1 MIRPLHWLICPRYAT
16 LRAAVPGW
24 QDHTNH
30 DTKALMMHLLPS
42 RSPWATDW
50 KHALTNVPDHTK
62 HFLSAPCP
70 GHQHVFVDGTAT
82 KTGTPYDIAS
92 WGCINATTGLTIAT
106 GHVSG
111 LVQSSA
117 RAELMAAL
125 SALTWQVHFGT
136 DMTLWMD
143 AKYVHDG
150 IDFIQQHGV
159 AADWSDQDLWN
170 QLEDQLEQL
179 APFQLYLR
187 WIPSH
192 LDVSLL
198 ENPYEDW
205 VHLWNGRV
213 DLLVGHYNLNRP
225 ADFQHLWQCAQQ
237 YHREVSHRLKQLS
250 VFFGKVALTPKPTVE
265 PAMGEVQIVSA
276 DQLVLQDLFGSD
288 VVDDLHSYETPPGKV
303 FTISFLVSML
313 QWLTQCG
320 DELEDGLVV
329 YPICFEEIAICLAHQ
344 PQFCFPFW
352 NAHTGSMD
360 NAPLCTRFQKPTLSW
375 ILSVVRAAFAFL
387 RFRFGQF
394 GDVFFTNHNKVSL
407 GIHRPCN
414 GLYVRMSQ
422 FHVQRSSDLT
432 TGFTQNRPIRKACD
446 LARPVH

>member
-1 MIRPLHWLICPRYAT
+1 M
-16 LRAAVPGW
+16 
-24 QDHTNH
+24 
-30 DTKALMMHLLPS
+30 
-42 RSPWATDW
+42 
-50 KHALTNVPDHTK
+50 
-62 HFLSAPCP
+62 
-70 GHQHVFVDGTAT
+70 
-82 KTGTPYDIAS
+82 AS
-92 WGCINATTGLTIAT
+92 
-106 GHVSG
+106 
-111 LVQSSA
+111 
-117 RAELMAAL
+117 
-125 SALTWQVHFGT
+125 
-136 DMTLWMD
+136 
-143 AKYVHDG
+143 
-150 IDFIQQHGV
+150 
-159 AADWSDQDLWN
+159 
-170 QLEDQLEQL
+170 
-179 APFQLYLR
+179 
-187 WIPSH
+187 
-192 LDVSLL
+192 
-198 ENPYEDW
+198 
-205 VHLWNGRV
+205 
-213 DLLVGHYNLNRP
+213 
-225 ADFQHLWQCAQQ
+225 
-237 YHREVSHRLKQLS
+237 
-250 VFFGKVALTPKPTVE
+250 TPKPTVE

-288 VVDDLHSYETPPGKV
+288 VVDDLHFYETPPGKV